1 MLAAERRRIISER
14 IKATGQVVVSAL
26 SAEYEVSEETIR
38 RDLEWLEKEGIAVRI
53 YGGAVL
59 AGNDRISPPYSIR
72 KNTNVEPKVAIAQL
86 LSQVLKDGDT
96 LMVDES
102 STAAYAIRAIRHLKN
117 ITLITNSLELLR
129 ELTGQDSWHVI
140 STGGTLKPDVLA
152 QVGPHALR
160 TVHSYHVGYAILS
173 CRGINSQ
180 LGLADSDDD
189 VVQIKQAMMASC
201 DCPILLA
208 DHRKFD
214 RDGLVALGQISN
226 LKKLITDR
234 EPSMD
239 WQKKLQSCGVEL
251 IYQN

>member
-59 AGNDRISPPYSIR
+59 AGNDRISPPYAIR

-86 LSQVLKDGDT
+86 LAEIVKDGDT

-102 STAAYAIRAIRHLKN
+102 STAAYAVRAIRHLKN

-160 TVHSYHVGYAILS
+160 TVGSYHVSYAILS
-173 CRGINSQ
+173 CRGVNRE
-180 LGLADSDDD
+180 LGLADSDDE
-189 VVQIKQAMMASC
+189 VVQVKQAMIRSC

-214 RDGLVALGQISN
+214 RSGLVALGSIGQ

-234 EPSMD
+234 LPSPQ
-239 WQKKLQSCGVEL
+239 WQSYLREQGVEV
-251 IYQN
+251 ISK

>member
-14 IKATGQVVVSAL
+14 LKATGQVVVSAL

-59 AGNDRISPPYSIR
+59 AGNDRVSPPYSIR
-72 KNTNVEPKVAIAQL
+72 KNTNVEPKVAIARL
-86 LSQVLKDGDT
+86 LAKVLKDGDT

-160 TVHSYHVGYAILS
+160 TVTSYHVGYAILS
-173 CRGINSQ
+173 CRGINAE
-180 LGLADSDDD
+180 LNLADSDDD
-189 VVQIKQAMMASC
+189 VVQIKQAMIRSC

-214 RDGLVALGQISN
+214 RNGLVTLGQVGM

-234 EPSMD
+234 APTPE
-239 WQKKLQSCGVEL
+239 WQKKLQASGVEL
-251 IYQN
+251 IYQD